1 MDQQKQKKILSLLD
15 VLGSTIV
22 DIFYNHMYDRA
33 ISMKEKTENNIT
45 TCYCTAITEYVKT
58 SDSPEFYKTLIN
70 SIHYYT
76 RVSTIYSDLS
86 FIDCINLYASLFI
99 PEVYIQ
105 SLTEKQKHDILS
117 MVLRDTIKSF
127 SNDLLSNYL
136 SLIIDEH
143 QDPTNISLLQ
153 DIILKELVKH
163 RDVSYSRFIK
173 CEQPGQ
179 KDATKPVSKK
189 IIGLPKIVKTQ
200 KTLTK
205 LNRLY
210 KQSLDDKNKLK
221 SKNTDLQNKYKS
233 LVEQCKDL
241 QTMLLS
247 QIALYKDKELELN
260 TIKKKTSPL
269 NNRVTTK
276 GSSRTFSP
284 QGSPTRNK
292 SVSFNE
298 DHISS
303 IELSV
308 KQADGPDYE
317 NLFDV
322 QYGDDE

>member
-1 MDQQKQKKILSLLD
+1 
-15 VLGSTIV
+15 
-22 DIFYNHMYDRA
+22 MYDRA

-45 TCYCTAITEYVKT
+45 ACYCTAITEYVKT

-127 SNDLLSNYL
+127 SNELLSNYL

-163 RDVSYSRFIK
+163 REVSYSRFIK
-173 CEQPGQ
+173 CEQPNKKQ
-179 KDATKPVSKK
+179 IDTPKPVTKK
-189 IIGLPKIVKTQ
+189 SLGLPKIVKTQ

-233 LVEQCKDL
+233 LVDQCKDL

-247 QIALYKDKELELN
+247 QIALYKDKEIELN
-260 TIKKKTSPL
+260 NIKKRSNVDEKRSNQLNKNVNKT
-269 NNRVTTK
+269 
-276 GSSRTFSP
+276 
-284 QGSPTRNK
+284 
-292 SVSFNE
+292 VSFDE

-303 IELSV
+303 IELTVNSSD
-308 KQADGPDYE
+308 APDYDG
-317 NLFDV
+317 LFDV
-322 QYGDDE
+322 KYGDDE

>member
-45 TCYCTAITEYVKT
+45 ACYCTAITEYVKT

-127 SNDLLSNYL
+127 SNELLSNYL

-163 RDVSYSRFIK
+163 REVSYSRFIK
-173 CEQPGQ
+173 CEQPNKKQ
-179 KDATKPVSKK
+179 IDTSKPVTKK
-189 IIGLPKIVKTQ
+189 SLGLPKIVKTQ

-233 LVEQCKDL
+233 LVDQCKDL

-247 QIALYKDKELELN
+247 QIALYKDKEIELN
-260 TIKKKTSPL
+260 NIKKRSNVDEKRSNQLNKNVNKT
-269 NNRVTTK
+269 
-276 GSSRTFSP
+276 
-284 QGSPTRNK
+284 
-292 SVSFNE
+292 VSFDE

-303 IELSV
+303 IELTVNSSD
-308 KQADGPDYE
+308 APDYDG
-317 NLFDV
+317 LFDV
-322 QYGDDE
+322 KYGDDE

>member
-45 TCYCTAITEYVKT
+45 ACYCTAITEYVKT

-127 SNDLLSNYL
+127 SNELLSNYL

-163 RDVSYSRFIK
+163 REVSYSRFIK
-173 CEQPGQ
+173 CEQPNKKQ
-179 KDATKPVSKK
+179 IDAPKPVTKK
-189 IIGLPKIVKTQ
+189 SLGLPKIVKTQ

-233 LVEQCKDL
+233 LVDQCKDL

-247 QIALYKDKELELN
+247 QIALYKDKEIELN
-260 TIKKKTSPL
+260 NIKKRSNVDEKRSNQLNKNVNKT
-269 NNRVTTK
+269 
-276 GSSRTFSP
+276 
-284 QGSPTRNK
+284 
-292 SVSFNE
+292 VSFDE

-303 IELSV
+303 IELTVNSSD
-308 KQADGPDYE
+308 APDYDG
-317 NLFDV
+317 LFDV
-322 QYGDDE
+322 KYGDDE

>member
-45 TCYCTAITEYVKT
+45 ACYCTAITEYVKT

-127 SNDLLSNYL
+127 SNELLSNYL

-163 RDVSYSRFIK
+163 REVSYSRFIK
-173 CEQPGQ
+173 CEQPNKKQ
-179 KDATKPVSKK
+179 IDTPKPVTKK
-189 IIGLPKIVKTQ
+189 SLELPKIVKTQ

-233 LVEQCKDL
+233 LVDQCKDL

-247 QIALYKDKELELN
+247 QIALYKDKEIELN
-260 TIKKKTSPL
+260 NIKKRSNVDEKRSNQLNKNVNKT
-269 NNRVTTK
+269 
-276 GSSRTFSP
+276 
-284 QGSPTRNK
+284 
-292 SVSFNE
+292 VSFDE

-303 IELSV
+303 IELTVNSSD
-308 KQADGPDYE
+308 APDYDG
-317 NLFDV
+317 LFDV
-322 QYGDDE
+322 KYGDDE

>member
-127 SNDLLSNYL
+127 SNELLSNYL

-173 CEQPGQ
+173 CETPN
-179 KDATKPVSKK
+179 KK
-189 IIGLPKIVKTQ
+189 QIEVNKTSPKKSIGLPKIVKTQ

-221 SKNTDLQNKYKS
+221 SKNTELQNKYKS
-233 LVEQCKDL
+233 LVDQCKDL
-241 QTMLLS
+241 QSMLLS
-247 QIALYKDKELELN
+247 QIALYKDKEVELN
-260 TIKKKTSPL
+260 IIKKKSNQS
-269 NNRVTTK
+269 NNQRQLQE
-276 GSSRTFSP
+276 SSSN
-284 QGSPTRNK
+284 NK
-292 SVSFNE
+292 TVSFDD

-308 KQADGPDYE
+308 NPADAPDYDG
-317 NLFDV
+317 LFAV
-322 QYGDDE
+322 KYEDE

>member
-1 MDQQKQKKILSLLD
+1 MDQQQQKKILSLLD

-45 TCYCTAITEYVKT
+45 TCYCTAITEYIKT
-58 SDSPEFYKTLIN
+58 SDTPEFYKTLIN

-76 RVSTIYSDLS
+76 RISTIYSDLS

-117 MVLRDTIKSF
+117 MVLRNTIKSF

-136 SLIIDEH
+136 ALIIDEH

-153 DIILKELVKH
+153 DIILRELVKH
-163 RDVSYSRFIK
+163 RDVNYSKFIK
-173 CEQPGQ
+173 CEQPNKGTVETP
-179 KDATKPVSKK
+179 KTLSKK
-189 IIGLPKIVKTQ
+189 TIVMPKILKTQ

-210 KQSLDDKNKLK
+210 KQSVDDKNKLK
-221 SKNTDLQNKYKS
+221 SKNAELQNKYKS
-233 LVEQCKDL
+233 LVDQCKDL
-241 QTMLLS
+241 QTMLLT
-247 QIALYKDKELELN
+247 QIALYKDKELELIS
-260 TIKKKTSPL
+260 IKKKTNQL
-269 NNRVTTK
+269 NQQAT
-276 GSSRTFSP
+276 
-284 QGSPTRNK
+284 NK
-292 SVSFNE
+292 SVSFTD
-298 DHISS
+298 DHLSP

-308 KQADGPDYE
+308 NTTEAPDYDG
-317 NLFDV
+317 LFDV
-322 QYGDDE
+322 RYNDE

>member
-45 TCYCTAITEYVKT
+45 ACYCTAITEYVKT

-127 SNDLLSNYL
+127 SNELLSNYL

-163 RDVSYSRFIK
+163 REVSYSRFIK
-173 CEQPGQ
+173 CEQPNKKQ
-179 KDATKPVSKK
+179 IDTSKPVTKK
-189 IIGLPKIVKTQ
+189 SLGLPKIVKTQ

-221 SKNTDLQNKYKS
+221 SKIQTYK
-233 LVEQCKDL
+233 
-241 QTMLLS
+241 
-247 QIALYKDKELELN
+247 IN
-260 TIKKKTSPL
+260 
-269 NNRVTTK
+269 
-276 GSSRTFSP
+276 
-284 QGSPTRNK
+284 
-292 SVSFNE
+292 
-298 DHISS
+298 ISH
-303 IELSV
+303 
-308 KQADGPDYE
+308 
-317 NLFDV
+317 
-322 QYGDDE
+322 